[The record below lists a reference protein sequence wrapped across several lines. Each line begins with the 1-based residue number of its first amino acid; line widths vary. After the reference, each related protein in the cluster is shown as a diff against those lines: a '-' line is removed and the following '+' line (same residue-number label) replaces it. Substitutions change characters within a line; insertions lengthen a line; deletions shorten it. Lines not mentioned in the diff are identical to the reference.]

1 MTEQLEKEFNL
12 PPIAEV
18 TEVPI
23 STTNPI
29 VEIADNVEIVNN
41 KLSISE
47 KINTALKEI
56 RSQDNHSTE
65 MDDIADKALDSYEQL
80 MALGMNVDSMSAGKI
95 FAEASTF
102 LKLAMESRDAKS
114 RSRATE
120 LDLML
125 KKLRIDKMN
134 TPGSDGDDALGA
146 TQVFD
151 RNDLL
156 KIMKDD
162 PEDPPEET

>member
-1 MTEQLEKEFNL
+1 MTEQLENEFNL

-18 TEVPI
+18 TDKPTPVSNTI
-23 STTNPI
+23 I
-29 VEIADNVEIVNN
+29 EIANDVEVVNN

-56 RSQDNHSTE
+56 KSHDIHSTE
-65 MDDIADKALDSYEQL
+65 MDDISTKALDSYAQL
-80 MALGMNVDSMSAGKI
+80 MALGMNVSDMAAGKI

-102 LKLAMESRDAKS
+102 LKLAMESRDAKAKT
-114 RSRATE
+114 RATE
-120 LDLML
+120 VDLML

-134 TPGSDGDDALGA
+134 TPGGDDPNDLAA
-146 TQVFD
+146 TQYFD

-162 PEDPPEET
+162 PPKEA